1 MGDAF
6 AGFSDTAPTDPVAAA
21 ANALPDDTSALADA
35 PDVSDAG
42 QQAAPLPD
50 PAPWVAQTPRIPVP
64 TTPPMPG
71 SPLQS
76 DPRARLI
83 AIAALG
89 AALGAGPRTGV
100 GVGALHGAL
109 QAMADKHADDLQ
121 RWKFAASEAEKQQQ
135 AVQSQQ
141 AIQDRQ
147 TTAKLQTTFAQI
159 RMDVSNAKDEDDYR
173 KKIGTW
179 AGLLQLDGVRMQP
192 QALMAQ
198 FPYAPASDDDLV
210 KQKVDAYFKSPY
222 ITALMKTNPTAAMAG
237 AVSYQRNGVTVRLPI
252 KDALSRIGQDP
263 PTMGPDGQPLFNP
276 IGKGTDAEQAIQR
289 ASQEFQ
295 TQFGRAPSAGNAKDN
310 DWITTR
316 AKQFTDKKDPAME
329 SMARTLEQLR
339 INQSQNAL
347 SQQPNDEDA
356 KTIAQQLVNH
366 KMAPSQL
373 SLFGGFGTAGQAFK
387 RKVLLEAQ
395 KLQPGFDMEEAESTY
410 QLAKS
415 PGFQTTVRYMDYVGT
430 SVDRVL
436 SSAQTLAN
444 GNIRAVNALINSG
457 KNQFNNVDLKKYQTD
472 VLEMSDAIAKI
483 LQGGGTGSGTSD
495 AKLKQAQQILSTTD
509 SPASVAAALGEIKS
523 LITARRGSL
532 TKGTYLEQPAAASP
546 NANRFTVVQK
556 GGQ

>member
-237 AVSYQRNGVTVRLPI
+237 AISYQRNGVTVRLPI

-295 TQFGRAPSAGNAKDN
+295 TLYGRPPAAGSKADN
-310 DWITTR
+310 DWITDR
-316 AKQFTDKKDPAME
+316 AHQFTDKKDPTQKAIDE
-329 SMARTLEQLR
+329 LRLKNEQAELQKR
-339 INQSQNAL
+339 QYDLAHPPQADKLTKVEHKDPTTGKTVIEWLPQSQLAG
-347 SQQPNDEDA
+347 
-356 KTIAQQLVNH
+356 KTFEKGNS
-366 KMAPSQL
+366 M
-373 SLFGGFGTAGQAFK
+373 
-387 RKVLLEAQ
+387 
-395 KLQPGFDMEEAESTY
+395 
-410 QLAKS
+410 
-415 PGFQTTVRYMDYVGT
+415 TVENRLD
-430 SVDRVL
+430 
-436 SSAQTLAN
+436 SAQAVQQTGNDIIAKLSDPTYAKNVGVAMGRASSLRDFIGNPPPEYAELA
-444 GNIRAVNALINSG
+444 GNIESYALASMG
-457 KNQFNNVDLKKYQTD
+457 VHG
-472 VLEMSDAIAKI
+472 MRSAA
-483 LQGGGTGSGTSD
+483 G
-495 AKLKQAQQILSTTD
+495 AQQIKAMLDGHHT
-509 SPASVAAALGEIKS
+509 PES
-523 LITARRGSL
+523 LIAAIKGLSDFSSHFMENEGRKTQKTSNPLDSAKEKLRNRGAGS
-532 TKGTYLEQPAAASP
+532 
-546 NANRFTVVQK
+546 
-556 GGQ
+556 